1 MILKIKKY
9 LCGLL
14 FFLIMIRIVSAQKPV
29 NNILFHGIV
38 MDAETRI
45 PIAGSQIIINSTFSS
60 ISDNEGKFAFY
71 VSRFDTVRFRM
82 LGYKTAVLHI
92 SDTLKGNEFITGIYM
107 KTDTL
112 SIDEIVIVPRLRT
125 LKFDLLLPA
134 SEPDPI
140 NENARY
146 NLELSAHQAKITGN
160 RLGDPDINYQFL
172 QQKRRA
178 EVYSK
183 GQIPSDQIVGL
194 SPFMIIPAMY
204 LLING
209 FPPKPPAITPSLS
222 DYELNM
228 IYKKY
233 LETYVKN

>member
-1 MILKIKKY
+1 MKKY
-9 LCGLL
+9 LYGLL
-14 FFLIMIRIVSAQKPV
+14 FFLIIIPVISGQQPV

-38 MDAETRI
+38 MDAETRT
-45 PIAGSQIIINSTFSS
+45 PLAGSQIIINRAFSS
-60 ISDNEGKFAFY
+60 ISDSEGKFAFY
-71 VSRFDTVRFRM
+71 VSRLDTVRFRM
-82 LGYKTAVLHI
+82 LGYKTTVLHI
-92 SDTLKGNEFITGIYM
+92 SDTLQGNEFITGIYM

-125 LKFDLLLPA
+125 LKSDLLRPA
-134 SEPDPI
+134 VEHDPI

-146 NLELSAHQAKITGN
+146 NLEVSAYQAKISQGN
-160 RLGDPDINYQFL
+160 LGDPDMNYQFL

-194 SPFMIIPAMY
+194 SPFMIIPAVY
-204 LLING
+204 LLMNG

-233 LETYVKN
+233 LETYVKD